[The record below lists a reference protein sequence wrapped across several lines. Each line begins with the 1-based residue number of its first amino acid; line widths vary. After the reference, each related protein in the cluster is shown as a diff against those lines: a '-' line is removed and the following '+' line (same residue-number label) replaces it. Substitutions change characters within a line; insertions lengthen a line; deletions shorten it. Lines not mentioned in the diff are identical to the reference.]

1 MALSIASQTAAGAGA
16 AQTIYTSTGDTEFRS
31 LVVCNR
37 SGTSATF
44 RLSITPS
51 GASND
56 QPEQYLFYDMPIV
69 PNDSF
74 TSALEIGVSLGDVVR
89 FYASTAN
96 LTVTL
101 FKQ

>member
-1 MALSIASQTAAGAGA
+1 MALSIASQTAVGAGSL
-16 AQTIYTSTGDTEFRS
+16 TDIFTSTGDTEFRS

-44 RLSITPS
+44 RMSIAVAAAVDATS
-51 GASND
+51 
-56 QPEQYLFYDMPIV
+56 QYLFYDMPIV

-74 TSALEIGVSLGDVVR
+74 TSALEIGVNLGDVVR

-101 FKQ
+101 FKK

>member
-1 MALSIASQTAAGAGA
+1 MSIAVAGAVDA
-16 AQTIYTSTGDTEFRS
+16 TS
-31 LVVCNR
+31 
-37 SGTSATF
+37 
-44 RLSITPS
+44 
-51 GASND
+51 
-56 QPEQYLFYDMPIV
+56 QYLFYDMPIV

-89 FYASTAN
+89 FYASTGD

>member
-1 MALSIASQTAAGAGA
+1 MALSIASQTAVPA
-16 AQTIYTSTGDTEFRS
+16 TTLTDIFTSTGDTEFRS

-44 RLSITPS
+44 RMSIALAAAADATS
-51 GASND
+51 
-56 QPEQYLFYDMPIV
+56 QYLFYDMPIV

-74 TSALEIGVSLGDVVR
+74 TSALEIGVNLGDVVR

-101 FKQ
+101 FKK

>member
-1 MALSIASQTAAGAGA
+1 MALSIASQTAVSA
-16 AQTIYTSTGDTEFRS
+16 TTLTDIFTSTGDTEFRS

-44 RLSITPS
+44 RMSIAVE
-51 GASND
+51 GAGDATS
-56 QPEQYLFYDMPIV
+56 QYLFYDMPIV

>member
-1 MALSIASQTAAGAGA
+1 MALSIASQTAVGAL
-16 AQTIYTSTGDTEFRS
+16 TLTDIFTSTGDTEFRS

-44 RLSITPS
+44 RMSIAVA
-51 GASND
+51 GAVDATS
-56 QPEQYLFYDMPIV
+56 QYLFYDMPIV

>member
-1 MALSIASQTAAGAGA
+1 MTDIF
-16 AQTIYTSTGDTEFRS
+16 TSTGDTEFRS

-44 RLSITPS
+44 RMSIAVAAAADATS
-51 GASND
+51 
-56 QPEQYLFYDMPIV
+56 QYLFYDMPIV

>member
-1 MALSIASQTAAGAGA
+1 MALSIASQTAVSA
-16 AQTIYTSTGDTEFRS
+16 TRLTDIFTSTGDTEFRS

-44 RLSITPS
+44 RMSIAVAAAADATS
-51 GASND
+51 
-56 QPEQYLFYDMPIV
+56 QYLFYDMPIV